1 MAELV
6 LFLTL
11 IIFGLYSEE
20 FFATLLAG
28 IIIWILLQKNNQ
40 LQNQLDK
47 LLAEFETFKQS
58 ANHPDQFDKKDSP
71 HRKSSKEAASHA
83 AIQPTS
89 SVEADA
95 NREPQAA
102 QNQTSAPLGAWR
114 SVSPWNKNSD
124 GQRSANAKP
133 LITSLQQYLSSG
145 SLPPWLNWFIESN
158 VTTKIGLFVLFFGLG
173 FLLKYAADEG
183 LLPIELRLMTIALLG
198 LILLLIGLK
207 LFTKQ
212 KQQNFALL
220 LQGGGIG
227 ILYLT
232 TYFAFKFYNV
242 IPLSAGFFILLLVM
256 ASSIYLAVKQDAQPL
271 AFMGA
276 LGGFLAPI
284 LASTG
289 QGSHIILFS
298 YYIVLNLSIFAIAWF
313 KAWRHLNLL
322 GFVMTFWIAIFWGW
336 FRYTPEDYLSVQLF
350 LIAFFLLYT
359 AIAVLFALKQ
369 PPNLKGMVDGTIVF
383 GTPIISFVIQT
394 DLMRPF
400 EDGLATSSLVLGLFY
415 LTLGFGLMKKAG
427 SNLKLLYQAFFA
439 LGVIFLTITVPL
451 FFDDHVVSAIWSI
464 EASGIIWLALRQ
476 RQSFGL
482 FFGILLQ
489 LLASQFFYIA
499 QFALIGSAETAI
511 FNAFYLGGLLVG
523 LANLLSSFM
532 LYKSRSL
539 QSLEIRAA
547 SILLLVIG
555 TLWWFSVHWLEIER
569 FVSYDWQTFA
579 ILAHLLITSVLVTAI
594 EVRFNWQDLRY
605 YRPLWLIFL
614 LLYALY
620 TFDHNSHP
628 FAHHAWIMWLFNGAA
643 FYAILKWLENHAP
656 ENIVFGKQLHALSLY
671 LFVGIL
677 ALEGQH
683 YAIHH
688 YLDWISTSL
697 LLFMLPVI
705 LGQSLIN
712 QRRFW
717 PFKAH
722 AELYLNTL
730 ALPLLLI
737 IFAWLISFNLAS
749 AGEALGPLY
758 LPLLNYVDLIAL
770 AGFSV
775 LYQWLKSDTQNARLM
790 IDKGAWY
797 LFGIAL
803 FAFANAVILRLLY
816 HWYDIYYSLH
826 TWLNSST
833 TQTTLAIFWSLLG
846 VAIMKLAQKSANRTL
861 WLAGSALLALVV
873 IKLFIFD
880 LANSGTVARII
891 SFIGVGGILI
901 TVGYFFPIPPQ
912 SKPPTETPEES
923 PKKA

>member
-1 MAELV
+1 MAELI

-11 IIFGLYSEE
+11 IVFGLYSEE

-28 IIIWILLQKNNQ
+28 IVIWILLQKNNQ
-40 LQNQLDK
+40 LQNQLNK

-58 ANHPDQFDKKDSP
+58 TNRPEPSAKKHSPPQESGETLASTQSP
-71 HRKSSKEAASHA
+71 HSATIPSNE
-83 AIQPTS
+83 T
-89 SVEADA
+89 
-95 NREPQAA
+95 PQGAR
-102 QNQTSAPLGAWR
+102 QTSPVPKAKWK
-114 SVSPWNKNSD
+114 SVSPWNKDSKD
-124 GQRSANAKP
+124 DQTDNAKP
-133 LITSLQQYLSSG
+133 LIASVQQYLRSG

-173 FLLKYAADEG
+173 FLLKYAADQG
-183 LLPIELRLMTIALLG
+183 LLPIELRLLAIAILG

-232 TYFAFKFYNV
+232 TYFAFKFYDV
-242 IPLSAGFFILLLVM
+242 IPVSAGFFILLLVM

-313 KAWRHLNLL
+313 KAWRRLNLL

-336 FRYTPEDYLSVQLF
+336 FRYTPENYLSVQLF

-359 AIAVLFALKQ
+359 AIAVLFAFKQ

-400 EDGLATSSLVLGLFY
+400 EDGLATSSLILGLFY
-415 LTLGFGLMKKAG
+415 LALGFGLMKKAG
-427 SNLKLLYQAFFA
+427 SDLKLLYQAFSA

-464 EASGIIWLALRQ
+464 EACGIIWLALRQ
-476 RQSFGL
+476 RQSLGL
-482 FFGILLQ
+482 YFGILLQ

-499 QFALIGSAETAI
+499 QFALISSAETAI

-523 LANLLSSFM
+523 VANLLSAFM

-539 QSLEIRAA
+539 QSMEIRAA
-547 SILLLVIG
+547 SILLLIIG
-555 TLWWFSVHWLEIER
+555 TLWWFSIHWLEIER
-569 FVSYDWQTFA
+569 FASFDWQTFG
-579 ILAHLLITSVLVTAI
+579 ILTHLLITSLLITAI

-605 YRPLWLIFL
+605 YRPLWLVFL

-620 TFDHNSHP
+620 LFDHNSHP
-628 FAHHAWIMWLFNGAA
+628 FAHHAWIVWLFNGAA
-643 FYAILKWLENHAP
+643 FYAILKWLENHSP
-656 ENIVFGKQLHALSLY
+656 ESILFGKQLHALSLY
-671 LFVGIL
+671 LFIGIL

-683 YAIHH
+683 YATHH
-688 YLDWISTSL
+688 YLDWVAASL

-717 PFKAH
+717 PFNAH

-737 IFAWLISFNLAS
+737 IFVWLISFNLAS
-749 AGEALGPLY
+749 AGEALGTFY
-758 LPLLNYVDLIAL
+758 LPLLNTLDLLAL
-770 AGFSV
+770 TGFSV
-775 LYQWLKSDTQNARLM
+775 LYQWLKSDTQNARSI
-790 IDKGAWY
+790 IDRGAWY

-826 TWLNSST
+826 IWLNSST

-846 VAIMKLAQKSANRTL
+846 VAIMKWAQKSAKRTL

-880 LANSGTVARII
+880 LSNSGTIARII

-912 SKPPTETPEES
+912 SKPPIKNPAEES
-923 PKKA
+923 PNKP